1 MEHLS
6 RGLGT
11 ALKRYEA
18 SRASRR
24 HLMVDCLTRW
34 EKSGGWFFFLTPVLT
49 LQILTSLFCGSRK
62 VGTTQTGVVVVGKSR
77 FGEMDN
83 AALGQ
88 VLVPPVQ

>member
-34 EKSGGWFFFLTPVLT
+34 EKSGGWFF
-49 LQILTSLFCGSRK
+49 SH
-62 VGTTQTGVVVVGKSR
+62 TGPDLADSYVALLWKPKSR
-77 FGEMDN
+77 DDTDWCGGGWQVPVWGNGQRSAWAGFGLD
-83 AALGQ
+83 
-88 VLVPPVQ
+88 